1 MNDMEK
7 PSETPTTAPET
18 SAPETSAPETPH
30 IQDKPDR
37 VQLLREKAAQRSK
50 PVETPRPPS
59 LQHEMTYG
67 FGKKIDAFD
76 DEMERQL
83 QEAMGGMSTEALL
96 GEPEQHGKHGK
107 PAAPEGPKKGKVFRI
122 HGQDVFIDLP
132 GGRSQG
138 VMPLMQFP
146 TPPKIGEEIEVHIE
160 GFDKANG
167 LLILSRKGAAVEA
180 NWESVAEG
188 QIVEARV
195 TETNKGGL
203 AVVVNGIRGFMPI
216 SQIELFRVENLEP
229 YVNQRL
235 LCMVTEVDPVE
246 RNLVVSRRALLEK
259 EREENREKLWAN
271 LAEGQIYQ
279 GVVRQVKDFGAFV
292 DIGGVDGLLHVSEMS
307 WERVADA
314 RKVLEP
320 GQSVK
325 VVVLKI
331 DREKRKLSLGAKQL
345 VASPWDDAPTK
356 YAPGS
361 TVKGTVSRVADF
373 GAFVE
378 LEPAIEGLI
387 HISELAPQRV
397 RRVTDI
403 VKVGQEVQVVVL
415 NVDVAA
421 RRISL
426 SLKAALPKE
435 PEPVEEETPEEE
447 PAAPVKP
454 PKPRTTPLRGGTG
467 GPSGNLIPGT

>member
-1 MNDMEK
+1 MSDTEK
-7 PSETPTTAPET
+7 PTDPIP
-18 SAPETSAPETPH
+18 APETPMPETPAAEE
-30 IQDKPDR
+30 KPDR
-37 VQLLREKAAQRSK
+37 VQLLRDKAAERQKK
-50 PVETPRPPS
+50 PVQTQRPPS
-59 LQHEMTYG
+59 LQHELTYG

-83 QEAMGGMSTEALL
+83 QEAMGGTTLEAQL
-96 GEPEQHGKHGK
+96 GEPMQHGK
-107 PAAPEGPKKGKVFRI
+107 PPVQEGPKKGKVFRI

-138 VMPLMQFP
+138 VMQIEQFA
-146 TPPKIGEEIEVHIE
+146 TPPTIGDEVEVHID
-160 GFDKANG
+160 GFDNANG
-167 LLILSRKGAAVEA
+167 LLLLSRKGAAVDA

-203 AVVVNGIRGFMPI
+203 AVVVNNIRGFLPI

-259 EREENREKLWAN
+259 EREENREKLWTT
-271 LAEGQIYQ
+271 LAEGQIFQ

-307 WERVADA
+307 WERVPDA
-314 RKVLEP
+314 TKVLQP

-331 DREKRKLSLGAKQL
+331 DREKRKLSLGARQL
-345 VASPWDDAPTK
+345 TESPWDDAETK
-356 YAPGS
+356 YPIGN
-361 TVKGTVSRVADF
+361 TVMGKVSRTTDF

-435 PEPVEEETPEEE
+435 PEPVDEEAEEEE
-447 PAAPVKP
+447 PAIPVKP
-454 PKPRTTPLRGGTG
+454 PKPRTTPLRGGIG
-467 GPSGNLIPGT
+467 EAGGNLIPGT

>member
-1 MNDMEK
+1 MSDTEKTND
-7 PSETPTTAPET
+7 PATPP
-18 SAPETSAPETPH
+18 APETPTP
-30 IQDKPDR
+30 DAPAAEERKPDR
-37 VQLLREKAAQRSK
+37 VHLLREKATQRQK
-50 PVETPRPPS
+50 VATPKPPS
-59 LQHEMTYG
+59 LQHEVTYG

-76 DEMERQL
+76 EEMERQL
-83 QEAMGGMSTEALL
+83 QEAMGGQSAETLL
-96 GEPEQHGKHGK
+96 GERQQRGK
-107 PAAPEGPKKGKVFRI
+107 PEAQGGPKKGKVFRV

-138 VMPLMQFP
+138 VLPILQFP
-146 TPPKIGEEIEVHIE
+146 EPPKMGDEVEVHIE
-160 GFDKANG
+160 GFDPANG

-229 YVNQRL
+229 YVNQKM

-246 RNLVVSRRALLEK
+246 RNLVVSKRALQEK
-259 EREENREKLWAN
+259 ERAEQREKMWET
-271 LAEGQIYQ
+271 LAEGQIFQ
-279 GVVRQVKDFGAFV
+279 GVVRSVKDFGAFV

-307 WERVADA
+307 WERIPDA
-314 RKVLEP
+314 TKVMQI

-331 DREKRKLSLGAKQL
+331 DREKRKVGLGAKQL
-345 VASPWDDAPTK
+345 TSSPWDDIETK
-356 YAPGS
+356 YPPGN
-361 TVKGTVSRVADF
+361 TVTGKVSRVAEF

-378 LEPAIEGLI
+378 LEQAVEGLI

-403 VKVGQEVQVVVL
+403 VKVGQDVQVVVL
-415 NVDVAA
+415 NVDAAA

-426 SLKAALPKE
+426 SLKAALPPE
-435 PEPVEEETPEEE
+435 PELVEEEDEEAE
-447 PAAPVKP
+447 EDVPAKP
-454 PKPRTTPLRGGTG
+454 PKPRTTPLRGGIG
-467 GPSGNLIPGT
+467 GSSGNLIPGT

>member
-1 MNDMEK
+1 MSDNEN
-7 PSETPTTAPET
+7 PSDPVPTPPVQETLK
-18 SAPETSAPETPH
+18 PETPAKEE
-30 IQDKPDR
+30 KPNR
-37 VQLLREKAAQRSK
+37 IHLLRDKAAQRQQK
-50 PVETPRPPS
+50 PVQTPKPPS
-59 LQHEMTYG
+59 LEHELIYG

-76 DEMERQL
+76 DEMEKQL
-83 QEAMGGMSTEALL
+83 QEAMGGATLEAEL
-96 GEPEQHGKHGK
+96 GERVQYGKRG
-107 PAAPEGPKKGKVFRI
+107 AATPQEGPKIGKVFRV

-138 VMPLMQFP
+138 VMQIMQFAE
-146 TPPKIGEEIEVHIE
+146 PPKVGDEVEVTID
-160 GFDKANG
+160 GFDNANG
-167 LLILSRKGAAVEA
+167 LLLLSRKGAAVEA

-203 AVVVNGIRGFMPI
+203 AVVVNNIRGFMPI

-229 YVNQRL
+229 YVNQKL

-246 RNLVVSRRALLEK
+246 RNLVVSKRAIAEK
-259 EREENREKLWAN
+259 EREENREKLWTT
-271 LAEGQIYQ
+271 LAEGQVFQ

-307 WERVADA
+307 WERIPDA
-314 RKVLEP
+314 TKVLQP

-331 DREKRKLSLGAKQL
+331 DRDKRKLSLGAKQL
-345 VASPWDDAPTK
+345 TESPWDDAETK
-356 YAPGS
+356 YPLGN
-361 TVKGTVSRVADF
+361 TVTGKVSRTTDF

-378 LEPAIEGLI
+378 LEQAVEGLI

-415 NVDVAA
+415 NVDPSA

-426 SLKAALPKE
+426 SLKAALPEE
-435 PEPVEEETPEEE
+435 PEPVEEEEE
-447 PAAPVKP
+447 PDLPVKP
-454 PKPRTTPLRGGTG
+454 PKPRTTPLRGGIGDTG
-467 GPSGNLIPGT
+467 GNLIPGT